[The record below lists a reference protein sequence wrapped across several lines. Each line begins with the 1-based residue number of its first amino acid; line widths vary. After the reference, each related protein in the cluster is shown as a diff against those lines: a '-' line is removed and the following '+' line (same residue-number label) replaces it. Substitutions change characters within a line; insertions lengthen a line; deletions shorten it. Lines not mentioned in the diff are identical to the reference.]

1 MAVHSFLGDL
11 HAATNK
17 FAVRVTLLTKWCTI
31 TETMVKKSAMVF
43 GDQQGSTIEATLY
56 EEFEASNLITMDEGD
71 CFEIHN
77 FKVIHA
83 SSLTRLT
90 RNRYH
95 IEMTMSSVITKIQ
108 PLPYCNYY
116 CFANFENVNRGLYHP
131 KYTIDLYG
139 ALVGVGELEIYKE
152 EMVDGI
158 PGVLN
163 HRIHFSLINI
173 EFDQINCV
181 AYGNIALQLY
191 QYWNSTVATVVLCV
205 LKFWRI
211 EWGEGSLNHV
221 GNYEGLSKMLFEPGI
236 PEIQAFRMRYDLIRH
251 VFFLTEYY
259 D

>member
-31 TETMVKKSAMVF
+31 TETMLKKSAMVF

-139 ALVGVGELEIYKE
+139 ALVGVGELEIYEE

-158 PGVLN
+158 PGGLN

-191 QYWNSTVATVVLCV
+191 HYWNSTVATIVLCV

-221 GNYEGLSKMLFEPGI
+221 GNYEGLSKMLFEPEI
-236 PEIQAFRMRYDLIRH
+236 PEIQAFRMRIPN
-251 VFFLTEYY
+251 
-259 D
+259 

>member
-31 TETMVKKSAMVF
+31 TETMLKKSAMVF

-139 ALVGVGELEIYKE
+139 ALVGVGELEIYEE

-158 PGVLN
+158 PGGLN

-173 EFDQINCV
+173 ELDSKLRSLKTVEKIRTILRFKV
-181 AYGNIALQLY
+181 AESVMECFSEQMLILLRELFHV
-191 QYWNSTVATVVLCV
+191 TVYV
-205 LKFWRI
+205 
-211 EWGEGSLNHV
+211 
-221 GNYEGLSKMLFEPGI
+221 Y
-236 PEIQAFRMRYDLIRH
+236 
-251 VFFLTEYY
+251 
-259 D
+259 